1 MKVNVKGIS
10 IPYEFKLPSG
20 HVLFRVEEARLSY
33 EQFDGSMGSEVTRV
47 NFERGDAVGVLLY
60 AEETGE
66 VILVEQFRYPVY
78 ASNRKKGWTLEIVAG
93 IKDDEGQAVAGAGRP
108 KREWTR
114 PSCPGFPPHGRG

>member
-1 MKVNVKGIS
+1 MKVNVKEIS

-66 VILVEQFRYPVY
+66 VILV
-78 ASNRKKGWTLEIVAG
+78 SNSAILSMLAIGKK
-93 IKDDEGQAVAGAGRP
+93 AGRSKSLP
-108 KREWTR
+108 ASRTMKARRLLGGRFSKRPDWNWPA
-114 PSCPGFPPHGRG
+114 PSNI